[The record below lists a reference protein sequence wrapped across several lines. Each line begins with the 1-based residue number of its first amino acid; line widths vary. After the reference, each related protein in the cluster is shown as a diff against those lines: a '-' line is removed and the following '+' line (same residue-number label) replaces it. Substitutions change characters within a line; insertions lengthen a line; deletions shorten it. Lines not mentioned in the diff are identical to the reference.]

1 MINKR
6 WMIGLISVL
15 ALLSACGDDEDAN
28 QSEEPKMLNVD
39 FELPEEA
46 DVDETVELKA
56 TVTYG
61 DEKVDDAD
69 EMEFEYWMEN
79 DQDNS
84 TFIDGENNGDGTYT
98 AEVTFDED
106 GVYELYAH
114 TTART
119 LHTMPK
125 KSITVGDGSDGDE
138 EANNDDNDE
147 S

>member
-28 QSEEPKMLNVD
+28 QSEKLKMLDVD

-125 KSITVGDGSDGDE
+125 KSITVGDGSDRDK

>member
-28 QSEEPKMLNVD
+28 QSEELKMLDVD

-138 EANNDDNDE
+138 EANNDDNDK

>member
-28 QSEEPKMLNVD
+28 QSEELKMLDVD